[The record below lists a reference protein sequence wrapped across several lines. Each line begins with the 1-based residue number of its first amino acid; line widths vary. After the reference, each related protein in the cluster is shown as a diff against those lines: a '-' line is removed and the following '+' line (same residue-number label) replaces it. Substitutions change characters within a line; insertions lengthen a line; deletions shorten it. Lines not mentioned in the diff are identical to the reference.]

1 MRLYII
7 VYLFLLMLLPLS
19 AQQRASLS
27 DESEIS
33 ILVCGPSHDEPFTLY
48 GHAAFRIKDPQL
60 NFDNIF
66 NYGIFDFSS
75 SNFIYRFAKGETDYK
90 LGAAGFLGYLIEYQM
105 RGSSVT
111 ELMLNLTLEE
121 KNKIWDALLINYLP
135 ENRVYRYNFFFDNCA
150 TRLVDIVEKHV
161 DGEIVYKT
169 DQPEQTFRE
178 LINYCTREHQWLT
191 FGCDLA
197 LGSPTDRIATPHE
210 KMFLPE
216 YLEAAF
222 KTAVIQSV
230 DGSKR
235 PLVKQ
240 VANLAEFNPEI
251 NNYPPERFTPLV
263 CSLLI
268 LLVTAAITYV
278 GWRKKRAFKGLDII
292 MFSLAGIAGC
302 VLFFLSF
309 ISTHPAVFPNYSILW
324 LHPLHLLGAILIIV
338 KRSPKAAYYYHFIN
352 FVALTLLLP
361 AWIFIPQHLNIAFV
375 PLILTLWM
383 RSGYVVY
390 RYKTWI
396 KE

>member
-1 MRLYII
+1 MRIYII
-7 VYLFLLMLLPLS
+7 VGLFLLVLLPLA
-19 AQQRASLS
+19 AQQRANLS

-33 ILVCGPSHDEPFTLY
+33 VLISGPSHDAAFTLY
-48 GHAAFRIKDPQL
+48 GHAAFRIKDPML

-90 LGAAGFLGYLIEYQM
+90 LGATDFLGYLIEYQM

-111 ELMLNLTLEE
+111 ELVLNLTTEE

-150 TRLVDIVEKHV
+150 TRLVDIVEKHL
-161 DGEIVYKT
+161 DGDVVYKIN
-169 DQPEQTFRE
+169 QPEETFRE
-178 LINYCTREHQWLT
+178 LINHCTREHAWLT

-197 LGSPTDRIATPHE
+197 LGSPTDRIATPRE

-216 YLEAAF
+216 QLEKAF
-222 KTAVIQSV
+222 KTAEIQFA

-240 VANLAEFNPEI
+240 VILLAAYDPEI
-251 NNYPPERFTPLV
+251 NNYPPERLTPLL

-268 LLVTAAITYV
+268 FFITIGITYV
-278 GWRKKRAFKGLDII
+278 GWKRKKAFKGLDII
-292 MFSLAGIAGC
+292 LFSLAGVAGC

-309 ISTHPAVFPNYSILW
+309 ISTHPAVFPNYSLFW
-324 LHPLHLLGAILIIV
+324 LHPLHLLGAILITV
-338 KRSPKAAYYYHFIN
+338 KKETKAAYYYHFIN

-375 PLILTLWM
+375 PLILSLWI